1 MKKLFCASCLLA
13 MMILFSG
20 CGVPATPA
28 QTNSTSSVADDTTQ
42 TASVPYSLGLPE
54 LSCGISEK
62 LMEKAGDTLAAHPSL
77 PVYQL
82 EPVLLNENEAFQTL
96 SGQKADDAM
105 DVSSWSYPD
114 NEGNAVLMRSGLE
127 PFYDYWLDI
136 QCFTNRGTD
145 LFYETGGSTPV
156 KSGAMMAIDKN
167 NRSYG
172 TIGGGCSENAVRLA
186 AYRMIGT
193 GQRRSVRIDLSND
206 VAEDAGMVCGGWMK
220 VLIQDVRNT
229 EPEKPTSES

>member
-1 MKKLFCASCLLA
+1 MKKLCLASCLLT
-13 MMILFSG
+13 MMILLSG
-20 CGVPATPA
+20 CGALANPA
-28 QTNSTSSVADDTTQ
+28 QTDSTSSVVDDMTQ
-42 TASVPYSLGLPE
+42 TASVPYSSGLPE

-136 QCFTNRGTD
+136 Q
-145 LFYETGGSTPV
+145 
-156 KSGAMMAIDKN
+156 
-167 NRSYG
+167 
-172 TIGGGCSENAVRLA
+172 
-186 AYRMIGT
+186 
-193 GQRRSVRIDLSND
+193 
-206 VAEDAGMVCGGWMK
+206 
-220 VLIQDVRNT
+220 
-229 EPEKPTSES
+229 